1 MFDQL
6 TKKEYEIMKHI
17 WANDDGITFS
27 ELCEYAKLENDSIST
42 QTVNAHLI
50 HLIEK
55 KFVRAEGIRR
65 KRIYYP
71 LVLRSEYDSLLARRI
86 VKDLFDGSLKNFIS
100 AFTFN
105 EGLTEREILAL
116 KAMLR
121 KKGE

>member
-6 TKKEYEIMKHI
+6 TKKEYKIMKHI
-17 WANDDGITFS
+17 WENDDGISFS
-27 ELCEYAKLENDSIST
+27 ELCEYAKLENNSICT
-42 QTVNAHLI
+42 QTINTHLT